1 MLKFHCLVLDHDDT
15 VVQSMKTLSYPFF
28 CYVLSLFRPG
38 QTMSEQ
44 DYIRACHDLGFAEL
58 CREHFGFTEAEL
70 GKEHLLWMDYIL
82 QHTPDPYPGIDDILR
97 RQKKEGG
104 LVCVVSHSSAE
115 NILRDYRAHFSIMPD
130 AVYGWELPEEQRKP
144 HPFPL
149 TDIMEKFH
157 LQPRDILVV
166 DDMKLACKMA
176 KPLGIQV
183 AYAGWGDMGV
193 PEIEQ
198 EMNCLCDYSF
208 STVTEFQ
215 QFLFD

>member
-1 MLKFHCLVLDHDDT
+1 MLKFSCLVLDHDDT

-44 DYIRACHDLGFAEL
+44 NYIRACHDLGFAEL

-70 GKEHLLWMDYIL
+70 AKEHLLWMDYIL
-82 QHTPDPYPGIDDILR
+82 QHTPDPYPGIDHILR
-97 RQKKEGG
+97 KQKQEGG
-104 LVCVVSHSSAE
+104 LICVVSHSSAE
-115 NILRDYRAHFSIMPD
+115 NILRDYRVHFSIMPD
-130 AVYGWELPEEQRKP
+130 AVYGWDLPEEQRKP

-149 TDIMEKFH
+149 LDIMKKFQ
-157 LQPRDILVV
+157 LQPQDILVV

-176 KPLGIQV
+176 KPLDIAV
-183 AYAGWGDMGV
+183 AYAGWGNMGV
-193 PEIEQ
+193 PEIEK

>member
-1 MLKFHCLVLDHDDT
+1 MLKFPCLVLDHDDT

-28 CYVLSLFRPG
+28 CYVLSLFRSG

-58 CREHFGFTEAEL
+58 CRKHFGFTEAEL
-70 GKEHLLWMDYIL
+70 EKEHLLWMDYIL

-157 LQPRDILVV
+157 LQPQDILVV

>member
-1 MLKFHCLVLDHDDT
+1 MLKFPCLVLDHDDT

-58 CREHFGFTEAEL
+58 CRKHFGFTEAEL